1 MTSLPESYSL
11 YGLGEHTDPFMLNTR
26 NYIRTLWSRDAYTV
40 PPGTNSYGNHQIY
53 FDNRNSKGT
62 HGVFLLK
69 SNGMD
74 IFLNSTAETGQYL
87 EYNTLGG
94 IGSVSGS
101 LYLDDGDS
109 LIQPTTS
116 YLHFLYAHGK
126 LNMTGIFR
134 YDASV
139 SIASVTVLDTG
150 SNGTKTTT
158 DIKLTGAQK
167 NIHV

>member
-1 MTSLPESYSL
+1 MSNSWGVLTILSQPRLIWNVRTGTLQADSRCAGRQERYQHEVPGAGLHLHGDVKPEPAGHAARAAVVLCLPGSTFLITYSMTSTPTS
-11 YGLGEHTDPFMLNTR
+11 P
-26 NYIRTLWSRDAYTV
+26 
-40 PPGTNSYGNHQIY
+40 
-53 FDNRNSKGT
+53 
-62 HGVFLLK
+62 
-69 SNGMD
+69 
-74 IFLNSTAETGQYL
+74 
-87 EYNTLGG
+87 
-94 IGSVSGS
+94 VSGS

>member
-1 MTSLPESYSL
+1 MFAQEL
-11 YGLGEHTDPFMLNTR
+11 YRRTVVAQAAKNAISTR
-26 NYIRTLWSRDAYTV
+26 Y
-40 PPGTNSYGNHQIY
+40 QIY
-53 FDNRNSKGT
+53 LPDYIFYDFYT
-62 HGVFLLK
+62 H
-69 SNGMD
+69 
-74 IFLNSTAETGQYL
+74 EP
-87 EYNTLGG
+87 
-94 IGSVSGS
+94 GSVSGS